1 MLEIRLAAIH
11 ADTARILAEQPEL
24 SAVTVENTL
33 ITARCSGNS
42 AAQAALLK
50 RLIDAGLPVCRFA
63 GREQNL
69 EDLFMHLT
77 EGKVQ

>member
-1 MLEIRLAAIH
+1 VLEIRLVAAH
-11 ADTARILAEQPEL
+11 PDAARILAEQPGL
-24 SAVTVENTL
+24 SEVAIANQL
-33 ITARCSGNS
+33 ITARCAGG
-42 AAQAALLK
+42 AVEHAALLK
-50 RLIDAGLPVCRFA
+50 RLVAAGLPVCRFA

>member
-1 MLEIRLAAIH
+1 
-11 ADTARILAEQPEL
+11 
-24 SAVTVENTL
+24 V
-33 ITARCSGNS
+33 
-42 AAQAALLK
+42 LK